1 LEIHQGPSKTDLCFH
16 DSDLRSLYTLFCD
29 LDSSCLDALG
39 LFALLRLLARTFGI
53 AAVLIVPVLVPLNY
67 VHDRSD
73 SSVRGLDKFS
83 CLNILEDQ
91 IGRLWAHLAAAY
103 WFTGLFCLMMRHELG
118 KFVNIRHIRKFGE
131 TSRSYLITDIPKHT
145 DKIAVETMFR
155 KQYEASVT
163 LYPLGP
169 GKRAFVSS
177 KPYYEGMTRIEKEIS
192 RRHRD
197 RGQYEVVTC
206 CRD

>member
-16 DSDLRSLYTLFCD
+16 DSDLRSFYTLFCD

-53 AAVLIVPVLVPLNY
+53 AAVLIVPLLVPLNY

-91 IGRLWAHLAAAY
+91 IGRLWAHLTAAY

-118 KFVNIRHIRKFGE
+118 KYVDIRHIRKFGE
-131 TSRSYLITDIPKHT
+131 TSRSYLITDIPKDT
-145 DKIAVETMFR
+145 DKTAVETMFH
-155 KQYEASVT
+155 KLYAAPVT
-163 LYPLGP
+163 LYPMGP
-169 GKRAFVSS
+169 EKMAFVSS
-177 KPYYEGMTRIEKEIS
+177 EPYYKRVTRIEEEIS

-197 RGQYEVVTC
+197 RGQYRVVTC
-206 CRD
+206 